1 MFYLHIYSY
10 FKLNFFYRDY
20 DETQPSSYM
29 QKHQKANDLC
39 ERMKSQRIRNRPDA
53 QEVLDLRREW
63 ALFPED
69 FDLETELSKISAFDA
84 ITQTYF
90 FTLLKRKFFPNRLK

>member
-1 MFYLHIYSY
+1 
-10 FKLNFFYRDY
+10 
-20 DETQPSSYM
+20 
-29 QKHQKANDLC
+29 
-39 ERMKSQRIRNRPDA
+39 MKSQRIRKRPDA

-69 FDLETELSKISAFDA
+69 FNLETELSNISTSDA

-90 FTLLKRKFFPNRLK
+90 FTLLERKFLPN